1 MRILLLS
8 QYFYPEVG
16 ATQTRMMEFARALA
30 SAGHEVDVLTE
41 FPNHPLGVIPDSYRG
56 RWIEVDQTLPFRI
69 IRVRVSASP
78 VKTLRTRLM
87 FYGSFLVMALAAS
100 LRLHRRYD
108 VVAATSPPLPAA
120 LAGELIARMKR
131 AAFVMDV
138 RDLWP
143 LAAKALNELSNER
156 MYRLAERLERYLY
169 AHADRITVTTRAF
182 EKHVAAFDPDRTRRV
197 EYVPN
202 GTVVEVFDP
211 ARGDDGIRRR
221 LGLDGRFVVGY
232 AGLHGVAQGLSTIVD
247 AAQLLAGDPRIRFL
261 LVGDGPLKAA
271 LVAQAKAANLTSIA
285 FVDQVP
291 LEVSACYMNACD
303 ALLVPLVPDPV
314 FRMFVPSKLFDS
326 MACAKPVLLSVDGE
340 AREILAAAAAGVFV
354 EPGNAAALAAAIR
367 GLAADRAGSSAMGAR
382 GRAFVQQHYQRRDQA
397 RRFTAILE
405 SAAAGRAG
413 GRVGFAGA
421 PDAQRRRS

>member
-16 ATQTRMMEFARALA
+16 ATQTRMMEFARGLA
-30 SAGHEVDVLTE
+30 AAGHEVDVLTE
-41 FPNHPLGVIPDSYRG
+41 FPNHPLGIIPDSYRG
-56 RWIEVDQTLPFRI
+56 RWIEVDTTLPFRI

-87 FYGSFLVMALAAS
+87 FYGSFLVMALVAS
-100 LRLHRRYD
+100 LRLPRRYD

-120 LAGELIARMKR
+120 LAGELIARTKR

-143 LAAKALNELSNER
+143 LAAKALKELSNPR
-156 MYRLAERLERYLY
+156 MYRWAERLERYLY
-169 AHADRITVTTRAF
+169 ARADRITVTTRAF
-182 EKHVAAFDPDRTRRV
+182 EKHVAAVDPGRADRI

-202 GTVVEVFDP
+202 GTVVDVFDP

-221 LGLDGRFVVGY
+221 LGLEGRFVVGY
-232 AGLHGVAQGLSTIVD
+232 AGLHGVAQGLSTIVE
-247 AAQLLAGDPRIRFL
+247 AAQLLAADDRMRFL
-261 LVGDGPLKAA
+261 LVGEGPLKTA
-271 LVAQAKAANLTSIA
+271 LVEQANAANVKSIV

-291 LEVSACYMNACD
+291 LEASACYMNACD
-303 ALLVPLVPDPV
+303 ALLVPLVADPV

-340 AREILAAAAAGVFV
+340 AREILEAAGAGVFV
-354 EPGNAAALAAAIR
+354 EPGNAASLAAAIR
-367 GLAADRAGSSAMGAR
+367 ELAADSERSAAMGAR
-382 GRAFVQQHYQRRDQA
+382 GRIFVQQHYQRRDQA
-397 RRFTAILE
+397 RRFVAILE

-413 GRVGFAGA
+413 NRVALAGA
-421 PDAQRRRS
+421 RGAQR